1 MHPLAFTDSAVVD
14 WPCPCPSRWSA
25 LDTQRAEACPIHS
38 PISRSHLT
46 YTYVLVGVEG
56 LLPYPTIARP
66 DIYLNTY
73 TTILSSYHNHRRRHN
88 CPIMAAFIK
97 YGLLNPVITGPL
109 LYILTK
115 GPEQYQ
121 EPILHA
127 LGPYL
132 SAKLLPGAITALKWL
147 FALGIIRPVHEFLNE
162 LANNNF
168 RWKAEV
174 YDWPNEIAVVTGGAN
189 GFGRLMSEGLASHG
203 VNVIALDISDSLPK
217 EMQANKKI
225 HYYKCD
231 VTSAEAVNA
240 TADAIRAEHGDPS
253 VLINNAGIAISG
265 HILEQTPDKI
275 RRVFDVNTIS
285 HYFTVNA
292 FLPAMIS
299 KHKGH
304 IVTIASMASFL
315 SGPVSFDTH

>member
-1 MHPLAFTDSAVVD
+1 
-14 WPCPCPSRWSA
+14 
-25 LDTQRAEACPIHS
+25 
-38 PISRSHLT
+38 
-46 YTYVLVGVEG
+46 
-56 LLPYPTIARP
+56 
-66 DIYLNTY
+66 
-73 TTILSSYHNHRRRHN
+73 
-88 CPIMAAFIK
+88 MAALIK

-121 EPILHA
+121 QPILQA

-132 SAKLLPGAITALKWL
+132 AAKVLPGAITALKWL

-189 GFGRLMSEGLASHG
+189 GFGRLMSEGLAAHG
-203 VNVIALDISDSLPK
+203 VTVMALDISDSLPK
-217 EMQANKKI
+217 EMQSNKKI

-231 VTSAEAVNA
+231 VTSADAVNA
-240 TADAIRAEHGDPS
+240 TADAIRAEHGNPS
-253 VLINNAGIAISG
+253 VLINNAGIAIAG
-265 HILEQTPDKI
+265 TILEQTPDTI

-285 HYFTVNA
+285 HYYTVNA

-315 SGPVSFDTH
+315 SGPVRLIDIHRVWTYTNMIAVSIPIPFTFIRVECITL

>member
-1 MHPLAFTDSAVVD
+1 
-14 WPCPCPSRWSA
+14 
-25 LDTQRAEACPIHS
+25 
-38 PISRSHLT
+38 
-46 YTYVLVGVEG
+46 
-56 LLPYPTIARP
+56 
-66 DIYLNTY
+66 
-73 TTILSSYHNHRRRHN
+73 
-88 CPIMAAFIK
+88 MAALIK

-115 GPEQYQ
+115 GPQQYQ
-121 EPILHA
+121 QPILQA

-132 SAKLLPGAITALKWL
+132 SANVLPGAITGLKWL
-147 FALGIIRPVHEFLNE
+147 FVLGIISPVHEFLNE

-189 GFGRLMSEGLASHG
+189 GFGRLMSEGLAAHG
-203 VNVIALDISDSLPK
+203 VNVMALDIGDSLPK
-217 EMQANKKI
+217 EMQSNKKI

-240 TADAIRAEHGDPS
+240 TADAIRAEHGNPS
-253 VLINNAGIAISG
+253 ILINNAGIAISG
-265 HILEQTPDKI
+265 TILEQTPDKV

-315 SGPVSFDTH
+315 SGPVSLGGVCIAW